1 MKKIKFLS
9 LVFAFLFVFTAC
21 TGTAVDSDAV
31 SETLPVTEEPTPKEE
46 LTLQT
51 IILTESAAIKPLGR
65 AYFLD
70 GKLTADHCAAGFYA
84 EVIAKDDV
92 TLKINT
98 AKSVKLSVSVNG
110 TTKKNVFVEAGEAEL
125 VIASGLEEGTHSIEV
140 INETG
145 LISGSKVDFV
155 SLTLTGK
162 LMESGTSQTKTYI
175 EFIGDSISAG
185 YGLSATAEGD
195 GHDATLAYPYQTAK
209 LLSSDYTILARS
221 GLGVAYSAGASNI
234 FENLYPYASDSRGQA
249 PYAPTRTPDLVVI
262 NLHTND
268 NYQWY
273 SKGENKE
280 GDYYNMA
287 TFDAKFDGIIKTV
300 AATYGDDIPMLFV
313 FGCMASS
320 QWTLATDRSIELLD
334 GKYTDEGYDVMHVT
348 LPTNRAGKDAHP
360 NKEGAT
366 LQAEALAKFIKENY
380 PEFN

>member
-9 LVFAFLFVFTAC
+9 LVFALLFILSSCAGAPVE
-21 TGTAVDSDAV
+21 SDTE

-46 LTLQT
+46 FNLQT
-51 IILTESAAIKPLGR
+51 VALNELASIKPLGR

-70 GKLTADHCAAGFYA
+70 GKLTADHGAAGFYA
-84 EVIAKDDV
+84 AVRGKDDI

-98 AKSVKLSVSVNG
+98 AKSVKLSVTVNG
-110 TTKKNVFVEAGEAEL
+110 ETKKNVFVEAGESEL
-125 VIASGLEEGTHSIEV
+125 VLASGLEEGTYNIEV
-140 INETG
+140 VNETG
-145 LISGSKVDFV
+145 FISGSKVDFV
-155 SLTLTGK
+155 ALTITGK
-162 LMESGTSQTKTYI
+162 LVENSFDYSAPLI

-185 YGLSATAEGD
+185 YGLSESAEGD
-195 GHDATLAYPYQTAK
+195 GHDATIAYPYQTAK
-209 LLSSDYTILARS
+209 LLSADYTILARS

-234 FENLYPYASDSRGQA
+234 FENVYPYASESRSKA
-249 PYAPTRTPDLVVI
+249 AYAPTRTPDLVVI

-273 SKGENKE
+273 SKGGNKE
-280 GDYYNMA
+280 GDYYNLA
-287 TFDAKFDGIIKTV
+287 TFDEKFDGIIKTV
-300 AATYGDDIPMLFV
+300 TATYGDDIPMLFV

-320 QWTLATDRSIELLD
+320 QWTIATDRSIELLE
-334 GKYTDEGYDVMHVT
+334 GKYTDEGYEVMHVT